1 MRGGVVG
8 ALGLADRL
16 SRLIMPF
23 APAGVVVEVAVSIT
37 GNFCRKPQQTLIL
50 YWLKPLRHEL
60 VAKVAVAEHIEN
72 HIGGHNMEKDSQS
85 RKWQLTINN
94 PDYHEVTHDTIKIAV
109 GTMKSVIYWCMAD
122 EIGEEG
128 TRHTHI
134 FLAARSA
141 IRFSTIKKL
150 FPAAHIEMCK
160 GTCQQNMEYVS
171 KTGKWEKDRKHET
184 CVNGTFEEFGEMPV
198 ERQGK
203 RNDLDD
209 LYDMIKSGM
218 NDYDIVNED
227 PTYMTFLDTI
237 QKTRQLVVQ
246 EKFRETFRDLDVT
259 YIWGDTGTGKTRS
272 VMEGHGYSNVFRVTD
287 YSHPFDAYSGQDVI
301 LFDEF
306 RSSLLLADMLKYLD
320 GYPLEL
326 PCRYLNKYACFTKVY
341 IISNIPLAKQYTVAQ
356 MDNYET
362 WLAFIRRIHTVKY
375 FHEGMITTF
384 DITLDKSGWHQVLT
398 NEVPFSTN
406 S

>member
-23 APAGVVVEVAVSIT
+23 APASVVVEVAVSIT

-122 EIGEEG
+122 EIGEGG

-184 CVNGTFEEFGEMPV
+184 CVDGTFEEFGEMPV

-218 NDYDIVNED
+218 NDHDIINED
-227 PTYMTFLDTI
+227 PAYMTLLDTI

-246 EKFRETFRDLDVT
+246 EKFRETFRDLDVI

-384 DITLDKSGWHQVLT
+384 DIILDKSGWHQALT

>member
-1 MRGGVVG
+1 M
-8 ALGLADRL
+8 
-16 SRLIMPF
+16 
-23 APAGVVVEVAVSIT
+23 
-37 GNFCRKPQQTLIL
+37 
-50 YWLKPLRHEL
+50 
-60 VAKVAVAEHIEN
+60 EN
-72 HIGGHNMEKDSQS
+72 NSQS
-85 RKWQLTINN
+85 RKWQITINN
-94 PDYHEVTHDTIKIAV
+94 PDQYAMPHYHIRECVAL
-109 GTMKSVIYWCMAD
+109 MKSVIYWCMAD
-122 EIGEEG
+122 EIGEQG
-128 TRHTHI
+128 TYHTHI
-134 FLAARSA
+134 FLAGRSA
-141 IRFSTIKKL
+141 IRFSTIKKI
-150 FPAAHIEMCK
+150 FPTAHIEMCK

-171 KTGKWEKDRKHET
+171 KTGKWENDRKHET
-184 CVNGTFEEFGEMPV
+184 CVDGTFEEFGEMPV

-218 NDYDIVNED
+218 NDHDIVNED
-227 PTYMTFLDTI
+227 PTYMTLLDTI

-246 EKFRETFRDLDVT
+246 EKFRETFRNLDVT

-341 IISNIPLAKQYTVAQ
+341 IISNIPLAKQYTGAQ
-356 MDNYET
+356 VDNYET
-362 WLAFIRRIHTVKY
+362 WLAFIRRIHTVKEFKDGKIALY
-375 FHEGMITTF
+375 NIEQ
-384 DITLDKSGWHQVLT
+384 DKDGWRQVLRD
-398 NEVPFSTN
+398 ESPFPTN

>member
-1 MRGGVVG
+1 
-8 ALGLADRL
+8 
-16 SRLIMPF
+16 
-23 APAGVVVEVAVSIT
+23 
-37 GNFCRKPQQTLIL
+37 
-50 YWLKPLRHEL
+50 
-60 VAKVAVAEHIEN
+60 
-72 HIGGHNMEKDSQS
+72 MEKDSQS

-184 CVNGTFEEFGEMPV
+184 CVDGTFEEFGEMPV

-218 NDYDIVNED
+218 NDHDIVNED
-227 PTYMTFLDTI
+227 PTYMTLLDTI

-362 WLAFIRRIHTVKY
+362 WVAFIRRIHTVKY

-384 DITLDKSGWHQVLT
+384 DITLDKSGWHQALT

>member
-72 HIGGHNMEKDSQS
+72 HIGGHNMGKDSQS

-160 GTCQQNMEYVS
+160 GACQQNMEYVS

-184 CVNGTFEEFGEMPV
+184 CVDGTFEEFGEMPV

-218 NDYDIVNED
+218 NDHDIVNED
-227 PTYMTFLDTI
+227 PTYMTLLDTI

-384 DITLDKSGWHQVLT
+384 DITLDKSGWHQALT

>member
-1 MRGGVVG
+1 
-8 ALGLADRL
+8 
-16 SRLIMPF
+16 
-23 APAGVVVEVAVSIT
+23 
-37 GNFCRKPQQTLIL
+37 
-50 YWLKPLRHEL
+50 
-60 VAKVAVAEHIEN
+60 
-72 HIGGHNMEKDSQS
+72 MEKDSQS
-85 RKWQLTINN
+85 RKWQITINN
-94 PDYHEVTHDTIKIAV
+94 PDYHNVTHETIKTAV

-122 EIGEEG
+122 EIGDQG
-128 TRHTHI
+128 TYHTHI
-134 FLAARSA
+134 FLAGRSA
-141 IRFSTIKKL
+141 IRFSSVKKI

-171 KTGKWEKDRKHET
+171 KTGKWENDRKHET
-184 CVNGTFEEFGEMPV
+184 RVDGTFEEFGEMPV

-218 NDYDIVNED
+218 TDHDIIAED
-227 PTYMTFLDTI
+227 PRYMTMYEPI
-237 QKTRQLVVQ
+237 QKTRQLLIQ
-246 EKFRETFRDLDVT
+246 EKYRDTFRNLDVA

-272 VMEGHGYSNVFRVTD
+272 VMEKYGYSNVFRVTD

-356 MDNYET
+356 VDNYET

-375 FHEGMITTF
+375 FHDGMIATY
-384 DITLDKSGWHQVLT
+384 DITLDKSGWHQALT
-398 NEVPFSTN
+398 NEIPFPTN

>member
-23 APAGVVVEVAVSIT
+23 APASVVVEVAVSIT

-122 EIGEEG
+122 EIGEGG

-184 CVNGTFEEFGEMPV
+184 CVDGTFEEFGEMPV

-218 NDYDIVNED
+218 NDHDIINED
-227 PTYMTFLDTI
+227 PAYMTLLDTI

-246 EKFRETFRDLDVT
+246 EKFRETFRDLDVI

-384 DITLDKSGWHQVLT
+384 DITLDKSGWHQALT

>member
-16 SRLIMPF
+16 SRLIVPF
-23 APAGVVVEVAVSIT
+23 APAGAVVEVAVSIT

-60 VAKVAVAEHIEN
+60 VAKVAVVEHIEN

-128 TRHTHI
+128 TKHTHI

-218 NDYDIVNED
+218 NDHDIVNED
-227 PTYMTFLDTI
+227 PTYMTLLDTI

-384 DITLDKSGWHQVLT
+384 DITLDKSGWHQALT

>member
-72 HIGGHNMEKDSQS
+72 HIGGHNMGEDSQS

-184 CVNGTFEEFGEMPV
+184 CVDGTFEEFGEMPV

-218 NDYDIVNED
+218 NDHDIVNED
-227 PTYMTFLDTI
+227 PTYMTLLDTI

-384 DITLDKSGWHQVLT
+384 DITLDKSGWHQALT

>member
-60 VAKVAVAEHIEN
+60 VANVAVAEYIEN

-184 CVNGTFEEFGEMPV
+184 CVDGTFEEFGEMPV

-218 NDYDIVNED
+218 NDHDIVNED
-227 PTYMTFLDTI
+227 PTYMTLLDTI

-356 MDNYET
+356 LDNYET

-384 DITLDKSGWHQVLT
+384 DITLDKSGWHQALT

>member
-23 APAGVVVEVAVSIT
+23 APASVVVEVAVSIT

-94 PDYHEVTHDTIKIAV
+94 PDYHEVTHDTIKIVV

-122 EIGEEG
+122 EIGEGG

-184 CVNGTFEEFGEMPV
+184 CVDGTFEEFGEMPV

-218 NDYDIVNED
+218 NDHDIINED
-227 PTYMTFLDTI
+227 PAYMTLLDTI

-246 EKFRETFRDLDVT
+246 EKFRETFRDLDVI

-384 DITLDKSGWHQVLT
+384 DITLDKSGWHQALT